1 MPLENGE
8 RGDWMSKTGKKCLWW
23 AIAGGLLA
31 LSLVAALLLPPLLA
45 PPPPDP
51 TEGLSRLSKKE
62 PPKIEETSD
71 GVSSDLPSG
80 ERPPVIL
87 KPIDGS
93 AGEDKLLHTL
103 TFSFVG
109 DCMLASYMGQT
120 HSDSLNY
127 AMAHR
132 DPDYFF
138 RFVSDYFLA
147 DDWTVGNCENVFTD
161 RSLSPV
167 EKNYR
172 PAYWYRSPAANAG
185 IFRVAG
191 IDAVSVCNNHAG
203 DYGDMGYEDTLHA
216 LREAGVSAGQFEEP
230 LRFEKYGFR
239 VTVLCG
245 NLYSGYQAD
254 YILPQIERERPLC
267 DYLIVYFH
275 GGTERIHQPDD
286 WKIAACRRLVDAGA
300 DLVLGMHPHVLQ
312 PCEEYKG
319 KLICYSLGNF
329 LFGGGRN
336 EENRTAILQM
346 QLTVKDGIL
355 TESRYEWVP
364 CYLYATRDQ
373 STPDCWLP
381 KPIESESEK
390 QRVLDFLA
398 GKTEAPL

>member
-1 MPLENGE
+1 
-8 RGDWMSKTGKKCLWW
+8 MSKTGKKCLWW
-23 AIAGGLLA
+23 VIVALLLAACLA
-31 LSLVAALLLPPLLA
+31 LSLLLPALFQ
-45 PPPPDP
+45 PPSPDP
-51 TEGLSRLSKKE
+51 AEGLSRIEKRE
-62 PPKIEETSD
+62 PIATPIEETSD
-71 GVSSDLPSG
+71 GDPASPETPPE
-80 ERPPVIL
+80 ERPPVVL

-109 DCMLASYMGQT
+109 DCMLASYMGGT
-120 HSDSLNY
+120 HSDTLNY
-127 AMAHR
+127 HMDHQS
-132 DPDYFF
+132 PDYFF

-161 RSLSPV
+161 RSLSPA

-172 PAYWYRSPAANAG
+172 PAYWYRSAAKNAG

-191 IDAVSVCNNHAG
+191 IDAVSVCNNHSG

-216 LREAGVSAGQFEEP
+216 LREAGVSAGQFGEP

-254 YILPQIERERPLC
+254 YILPEIERERPLC

-275 GGTERIHQPDD
+275 GGTERIHAPED
-286 WKIAACRRLVDAGA
+286 WKITACHRLVDAGA

-346 QLTVKDGIL
+346 HLTVKDGIF
-355 TESRYEWVP
+355 TGSSCEWIP

-398 GKTEAPL
+398 GKTESPL